1 MLKQLSRLEKTRNT
15 ILLLFVALMAV
26 SLVLFYAPARN
37 TDPGANLARSL
48 DTAATV
54 GSETITV
61 GEIAIE
67 QQNIAQR
74 MAQQYAQ
81 FGSQFTPPPTPAK
94 TVLNDEISNRLIR
107 LETARL
113 GLTPSDAEVA
123 TSIRQQLKT
132 IPGFDL
138 NDKEAYRRLATE
150 NVGSVEKL
158 EQSERDRLAQKKLE
172 AFLTS
177 GVQVSENEIVDTYKR
192 SATLFDLVYAPIAA
206 PALALKLQ
214 PSDAELRGY
223 FEQNK
228 SRYYISTPQ
237 KKIRYLFINQSKV
250 GEKLDVPEADLRAE
264 YEALAPDKKQKG
276 IEAQQIVL
284 KLAADDKNEAAVSE
298 KANRLAQE
306 ARKEDGKSSE
316 EAFANLARG
325 NSEDNRT
332 APNGGKIAGL
342 VRPNPTNPDDPLQKI
357 LTLEEGQVTEPIKFG
372 SSYYIFRRGAA
383 VPKTF
388 EDAKQEL
395 LVSLRNRRAY
405 KAAADLAQK
414 ADARLKEVKDVRKV
428 AEEFAPQ
435 VNMKPD
441 EMVRETGFIKPGDEV
456 ANIGV
461 APQFE
466 EGIAPLEAVG
476 EVGEVT
482 PIKDGFSIPTLVDKR
497 DPRDADFDEVKDQVA
512 NALKIEQA
520 RGRIEQIANEIASTA
535 SSPDAL
541 KAAAEKYGLK
551 AADAK
556 DYKLGSPLGE
566 GATAASSPVLDEAI
580 YNLKVGEVT
589 KTPIKSGENYFVV
602 GAVKRTEAST
612 EEFAKQRD
620 QLIATALRT
629 KKGQLFGDYLR
640 DLRQKMEK
648 EGRIKIYQDALGKLN
663 TSKIAADEEN

>member
-1 MLKQLSRLEKTRNT
+1 LKQLSRLEKTRNT
-15 ILLLFVALMAV
+15 ILLLFVALMAI

-37 TDPGANLARSL
+37 TDPGANLTRSQ

-61 GEIAIE
+61 GDVAIE
-67 QQNIAQR
+67 QQN
-74 MAQQYAQ
+74 MAQQMARQYAQ
-81 FGSQFTPPPTPAK
+81 FGAQFTPPPTPAK
-94 TVLNDEISNRLIR
+94 TVLNNEISNRLIR
-107 LETARL
+107 LEAARL
-113 GLTPSDAEVA
+113 GLTPSDQEVA
-123 TSIRQQLKT
+123 ANIRQQLKA

-150 NVGSVEKL
+150 NVGSVERL
-158 EQSERDRLAQKKLE
+158 EQSVRDDLTQKKLA

-177 GVQVSENEIVDTYKR
+177 GVQISEDEIVDTYKH
-192 SATLFDLVYAPIAA
+192 SATSFDLVYVPISS

-214 PSDAELRGY
+214 PSDAELHSY
-223 FEQNK
+223 FDQNK

-250 GEKLDVPEADLRAE
+250 GEKLDVAEADLRAE
-264 YEALAPDKKQKG
+264 YDALAPDKKQKG

-284 KLAADDKNEAAVSE
+284 KLAADGKNEAAVSE
-298 KANRLAQE
+298 KANKLAQE
-306 ARKEDGKSSE
+306 ARKDGDKSSE

-325 NSEDNRT
+325 NSGDNRT

-342 VRPNPTNPDDPLQKI
+342 VRPNPNNPDDPLQKI
-357 LTLEEGQVTEPIKFG
+357 LALEEGQVTEPIKFG
-372 SSYYIFRRGAA
+372 SSYYIFRRGRA

-405 KAAADLAQK
+405 KAAADIAQK
-414 ADARLKEVKDVRKV
+414 ADARLKEIKDVRKV

-456 ANIGV
+456 ANVGI

-482 PIKDGFSIPTLVDKR
+482 PIKDGFAIPALVDKR
-497 DPRDADFDEVKDQVA
+497 EPRDAEFDEVKDQVA
-512 NALKIEQA
+512 NALKIDQA
-520 RGRIEQIANEIASTA
+520 RGKVEQVANEIAANA

-566 GATAASSPVLDEAI
+566 GATSASSPVLDEAI
-580 YNLKVGEVT
+580 YNLKAGEVT

-602 GAVKRTEAST
+602 GTVKRTEANM

-620 QLIATALRT
+620 QLVETALQT

-648 EGRIKIYQDALGKLN
+648 EGRIKIYQDALAKIDG
-663 TSKIAADEEN
+663 SKTAADEEN